1 MSNRGCSWIWSRVT
15 PQNNSPEPVFESFVV
30 ETRYHTL
37 LPTQIL
43 SDVVS
48 SEFQLGMALICIEGG
63 GEGKGKDTPAQN
75 GTMHQRCFTAAWYYY
90 ISPVIKCSSR
100 ALLSIFLG
108 KLSGVGVAMTHAACS
123 RLCSMQ
129 APECT
134 TKSQT
139 KSVYRS
145 PWVGHGISFT

>member
-63 GEGKGKDTPAQN
+63 RGRVRTLLHRMVPC
-75 GTMHQRCFTAAWYYY
+75 TQRCFTAAWYYY